1 MFSLL
6 LKIMTNNSWQSLA
19 FNRLMWNLMSME
31 VVKRQQGLKIRL
43 WLQFCHLVAVWLG
56 PCFGQVLYISEPVF
70 LRCKIGMEFPRWL
83 IVKESACSAGD
94 INSIPGSGRSL
105 GEGNDNPSQYSCL
118 ENPMNR
124 GTWWTIVMGSQSWI
138 QWLNSSSSSKNRYF
152 FKEVKCY
159 F

>member
-1 MFSLL
+1 
-6 LKIMTNNSWQSLA
+6 
-19 FNRLMWNLMSME
+19 MSME

-56 PCFGQVLYISEPVF
+56 PCFGQVMYISEPVF

-105 GEGNDNPSQYSCL
+105 GEGNDNPCQYSCL
-118 ENPMNR
+118 EIP
-124 GTWWTIVMGSQSWI
+124 WTEEPGGLQSMGSQ
-138 QWLNSSSSSKNRYF
+138 KNWTRLSD
-152 FKEVKCY
+152 
-159 F
+159 